1 MIAALLALALDL
13 ADPLPTRL
21 LVQEE
26 KEANGP
32 DLPGLSIGLHVGWM
46 EMKDAEDGEVFYGAQ
61 LRVYLLPFLALEG
74 SVDVNKQEFIDDD
87 VEVRTIPVQVSA
99 LIFPFPKMGAAR
111 PYALAG
117 AGWYFQDV
125 EFDNALESIDDD
137 DDNTFGWHVG
147 AGLEVLLGKIL
158 MIYADVRY
166 IWLDDPEFDSVEIE
180 EEEFDY
186 WQVAAGIGLAF

>member
-1 MIAALLALALDL
+1 MIAALLALSLDV

-21 LVQEE
+21 LAQEKEEE
-26 KEANGP
+26 KGP
-32 DLPGLSIGLHVGWM
+32 DLPGLSIGVHAGWM

-61 LRVYLLPFLALEG
+61 IRLYFLRFLALEG

-87 VEVRTIPVQVSA
+87 AEVRTIPVQVSA
-99 LIFPFPKMGAAR
+99 LLFPFPDSAVR

-125 EFDNALESIDDD
+125 EFDNALESFDDD

-147 AGLEVLLGKIL
+147 TGLEILLGKMFML
-158 MIYADVRY
+158 YGDVRY

-186 WQVAAGIGLAF
+186 WQAAAGIALAF